1 METVVILAIVAVVA
15 YVLGAQT
22 HALIHNAV
30 QKKVS
35 IIKEGF
41 DKDLAYIHP
50 RMDHVHTDIDNR
62 ISDIENIFD
71 NAEDVEE
78 ADVVPAT
85 QTKVSQSQATTV
97 TATESPVQKVSAPAP
112 GKITAIHSLPATI
125 MEVTP
130 SIKENPIPAGTL
142 VTVTPAPVSLQE
154 VSAPAPVAAT
164 APTEVNI
171 HDLTVE
177 G

>member
-1 METVVILAIVAVVA
+1 METVVILTIVAVVA

-30 QKKVS
+30 QKEVS

-41 DKDLAYIHP
+41 DKDLAYIHEK
-50 RMDHVHTDIDNR
+50 MDYAHTDLDNR
-62 ISDIENIFD
+62 VSDIEDAFD
-71 NAEDVEE
+71 NAEDVSE
-78 ADVVPAT
+78 AEVVPAV
-85 QTKVSQSQATTV
+85 QTV
-97 TATESPVQKVSAPAP
+97 ESKPES
-112 GKITAIHSLPATI
+112 GKITAIQSLPATI

-130 SIKENPIPAGTL
+130 SIKENPIPVGTL
-142 VTVTPAPVSLQE
+142 VTVTAAPVSLQE
-154 VSAPAPVAAT
+154 DSVPSPAAAT
-164 APTEVNI
+164 APADANI